1 MKKMTGRILWL
12 AAAAVAAAGIAMIIV
27 LRMVSIS

>member
-12 AAAAVAAAGIAMIIV
+12 AAAAVAVAGIVMIIV
-27 LRMVSIS
+27 LRTVT